1 MLENLWGSR
10 VGVALCGSFCTF
22 EYVFAAISRLIDA
35 GAEIYPIMS
44 FNAASLDTRFGKAQE
59 HIKRLEEM
67 TGRAVIRT
75 IEAAEP
81 IGPKKMLDLLIV
93 ANCTGNTLAKLAAS
107 ITDTPVTMA
116 VKSHLRAQRPV
127 LISLAT
133 NDALAGTAKN
143 LGAVMNFRHYYF
155 VPLRQDDFI
164 NKPTSLVADFSR
176 LPEAASAALDGV
188 QVQPVV

>member
-1 MLENLWGSR
+1 MLDCLGGKR
-10 VGVALCGSFCTF
+10 IGVALCGSFCTF
-22 EYVFAAISRLIDA
+22 KYVFGAISALQEA
-35 GAEIYPIMS
+35 GALIFPVMS
-44 FNAASLDTRFGKAQE
+44 FNAASIDTRFGKAQD
-59 HIKRLEEM
+59 HLQYLEKV
-67 TGRAVIRT
+67 TGNGVIRT

-81 IGPKKMLDLLIV
+81 IGPKKMFDLLVV

-143 LGAVMNFRHYYF
+143 LGAVMNYRHYYF
-155 VPLRQDDFI
+155 VPLRQDDSV
-164 NKPTSLVADFSR
+164 NKPTSLVADFLR
-176 LPEAASAALDGV
+176 LPEAAAGALSGI
-188 QVQPVV
+188 QVQPVF